1 MTSGIAD
8 MPKKISN
15 EVLQQAQELR
25 TQGKSYEEISKALNV
40 SMSWC
45 WHNLKS
51 VKTIGKEVIDE
62 LEKKSRTRK
71 GVSKGEIAKA
81 IEQDQSHE
89 QLHKDIK
96 KVSQRIKKRSKENI
110 IRPNWMVPQF
120 SVYMTEQIVQEAMA
134 IEQRTHERA
143 YELHVL
149 LLANASTQEEKDQVP
164 TVASIKSAICGMA
177 QAMTSQSSRTGG
189 LLMNWLDSLHKTS
202 LKLEERNSKN
212 DLVVKVHKES
222 VPKELLDLDDC
233 AY

>member
-1 MTSGIAD
+1 

-15 EVLQQAQELR
+15 EIKLQAQELR
-25 TQGKSYEEISKALNV
+25 TQGKSYEEISKALDV
-40 SMSWC
+40 SLSWC

-51 VKTIGKEVIDE
+51 VRAVEKEIIDE
-62 LEKKSRTRK
+62 LEKKSRTQK
-71 GVSKGEIAKA
+71 GVSKGEIARA
-81 IEQDQSHE
+81 IDQDQKPE
-89 QLHKDIK
+89 QLHKDVK
-96 KVSQRIKKRSKENI
+96 KVVQRIKKRSKENI

-120 SVYMTEQIVQEAMA
+120 SVFMTEQVIQEAMA

-143 YELHVL
+143 YELHIL

-189 LLMNWLDSLHKTS
+189 LLINWLDSLHKTS
-202 LKLEERNSKN
+202 LKLEERNSKT
-212 DLVVKVHKES
+212 DLVVKVYKES